1 MAKEAEYE
9 QLIVKHLDNIV
20 YVSDPVTYELL
31 YLNEKGKKA
40 FQIED
45 NKYQGQKCYKLLQGK
60 DSPCEFCT
68 NHLLNKQSFYQWT
81 HFNVPLNRYFMMNDK
96 LIEIEPGHAVRLE
109 IAVDITESEKRAQD
123 LEQRLTTEETLLKC
137 VQTLSAYND
146 QQAAINEL
154 LNIVAAYYQGQRV
167 YIFEINYDNDTISN
181 TYEWCAEGVSE
192 EIQNLKDMPIDT
204 ISRWLAKFEKFG
216 EFYITSVNETLNKD
230 SEEYRIL
237 AAQGIKSLI
246 AAPLSEN
253 DVIIG
258 FIGVDDPIANMNNL
272 HLLKSITYYIINDI
286 QKRKMLMKLEYMSYI
301 DLLTGVYNRNRYI
314 SDLESIKLENH
325 MYSGVLY
332 LDINGLKRIND
343 SFGHRYGDYIIKKAA
358 DILCGVFSEPIYRI
372 GGDEFVV
379 ICLDL
384 DEDAFNQRIALLRRR
399 LSEDSELDA
408 SIGSTWQQGTIKM
421 DSLVNHAD
429 DLMYAEKQNYHD
441 QHPNASNDHADAVA
455 RVISEINNERFAVFL
470 QPRIWLSSNELAGAQ
485 ALIRRQL
492 QDGSFLWYDQFKSE
506 FENEGVIRFIDF
518 YALETICKALSSWG
532 KLGEKKIRISIKL
545 SQTTLL
551 EPNIVESIQRVLK
564 LHEVHPRQFCLEIDE
579 AVSKLHINEL
589 KAVVD
594 RFLASGFAVS
604 LNAHVLNDLALT
616 NEIALNEIRFDEACI
631 QMLMS
636 DAECGKHI
644 RQSINMCS
652 DAKQPQSVALGIS
665 NQEQFEQLK
674 ACGFNIGQGSYFSS
688 PLLISQFETSCLH
701 LKSSL
706 YKHKK

>member
-246 AAPLSEN
+246 AAPLIEN

-272 HLLKSITYYIINDI
+272 HLL
-286 QKRKMLMKLEYMSYI
+286 ML
-301 DLLTGVYNRNRYI
+301 
-314 SDLESIKLENH
+314 
-325 MYSGVLY
+325 
-332 LDINGLKRIND
+332 
-343 SFGHRYGDYIIKKAA
+343 
-358 DILCGVFSEPIYRI
+358 
-372 GGDEFVV
+372 
-379 ICLDL
+379 
-384 DEDAFNQRIALLRRR
+384 
-399 LSEDSELDA
+399 
-408 SIGSTWQQGTIKM
+408 
-421 DSLVNHAD
+421 
-429 DLMYAEKQNYHD
+429 
-441 QHPNASNDHADAVA
+441 
-455 RVISEINNERFAVFL
+455 
-470 QPRIWLSSNELAGAQ
+470 
-485 ALIRRQL
+485 
-492 QDGSFLWYDQFKSE
+492 
-506 FENEGVIRFIDF
+506 
-518 YALETICKALSSWG
+518 
-532 KLGEKKIRISIKL
+532 
-545 SQTTLL
+545 
-551 EPNIVESIQRVLK
+551 
-564 LHEVHPRQFCLEIDE
+564 
-579 AVSKLHINEL
+579 
-589 KAVVD
+589 D
-594 RFLASGFAVS
+594 R
-604 LNAHVLNDLALT
+604 
-616 NEIALNEIRFDEACI
+616 
-631 QMLMS
+631 
-636 DAECGKHI
+636 
-644 RQSINMCS
+644 
-652 DAKQPQSVALGIS
+652 
-665 NQEQFEQLK
+665 
-674 ACGFNIGQGSYFSS
+674 
-688 PLLISQFETSCLH
+688 
-701 LKSSL
+701 
-706 YKHKK
+706 